1 MDPIFFKPIE
11 TAVIVVAYFLV
22 RLILFKVVNRT
33 LKTKEINDN
42 RGRMIK
48 KVINVL
54 LIMVCFSLIFLIWGV
69 DQQELGV
76 FVTSLFTIIGVAFF
90 AQWSLLSN
98 ITSGVI
104 LFFNHN
110 VRLHDKIAIME
121 GQDYLI
127 EGTIKDI
134 GVIFILLET
143 DTGEEITLPNNIYI
157 QKTIKKVS

>member
-1 MDPIFFKPIE
+1 MLFKPIE
-11 TAVIVVAYFLV
+11 TAVIVAAYFLV
-22 RLILFKVVNRT
+22 RMILFKVINRT

-48 KVINVL
+48 KIINVL
-54 LIMVCFSLIFLIWGV
+54 LIVICFSLIFLIWGV
-69 DQQELGV
+69 DQQKLGV
-76 FVTSLFTIIGVAFF
+76 FITSLFTIIGVAFF

-110 VRLHDKIAIME
+110 VRLNDKIAIME
-121 GQDYLI
+121 GHDYLI

-143 DTGEEITLPNNIYI
+143 DMGEEITLPNNIYI